1 MQFFSNT
8 PVVCGVPKLQDW
20 TSTDC

>member
-20 TSTDC
+20 TLTDC